1 MWIKL
6 KKWESLSYNFKQGEL
21 IQTVKDNFCPVFD
34 KPATEFKETT
44 PLTLKPAA
52 AATAPA
58 AAAVAVAAV
67 EARTIKTTIR

>member
-1 MWIKL
+1 
-6 KKWESLSYNFKQGEL
+6 
-21 IQTVKDNFCPVFD
+21 
-34 KPATEFKETT
+34 
-44 PLTLKPAA
+44 LTLKPAA